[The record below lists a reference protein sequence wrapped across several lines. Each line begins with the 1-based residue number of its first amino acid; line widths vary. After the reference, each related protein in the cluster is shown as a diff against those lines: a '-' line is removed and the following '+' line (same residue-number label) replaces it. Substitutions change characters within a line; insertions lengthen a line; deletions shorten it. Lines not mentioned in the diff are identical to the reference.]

1 MGLGGLSEGGPVVA
15 AFGNVDRILNALDAS
30 IRTPIT
36 AAFEYVMRELS
47 LGDSAKAENFA
58 LYRISG
64 TTHATANAEFSIT
77 HGLDHAPSKL
87 IPFLQLDSTGGQIVS
102 LKVSRISDAKRIYLT
117 SPSTGA
123 AFVAYLE

>member
-1 MGLGGLSEGGPVVA
+1 MA

-30 IRTPIT
+30 IRVPIT

-47 LGDSAKAENFA
+47 LGDSAKADNF
-58 LYRISG
+58 LLFRVSG
-64 TTHATANAEFSIT
+64 TTSGTANAEFSIA
-77 HGLDHAPSKL
+77 HGMDHAPTKL
-87 IPFLQLDSTGGQIVS
+87 IPFLQLDAAGGQIVA
-102 LKVSRISDAKRIYLT
+102 LKVSRASDARRIYLT